1 MKYTYTAVFTPEKN
15 GLYSVTFPDIQ
26 GCYTSGNDMA
36 DAIYMAQDVLCLT
49 IFDLEQD
56 KKSMPTA
63 SKPQDI
69 KITEGQFTSVI
80 AVDTETYRRYY
91 ENKSVKK
98 TLTIP
103 MWLNERAERANIN
116 FSGTLQEALKMQ
128 LQIHESQ
135 TDVCM

>member
-1 MKYTYTAVFTPEKN
+1 MKYTYTAIFTPEKS
-15 GLYSVTFPDIQ
+15 GLYSVTFPDLQ

-36 DAIYMAQDVLCLT
+36 DALYMAQDVLCLT
-49 IFDLEQD
+49 LYDMEQD
-56 KKSMPTA
+56 EKSIPIA

-69 KITEGQFTSVI
+69 KITENQFTSVI
-80 AVDTETYRRYY
+80 VVDTETYRRYY

-116 FSGTLQEALKMQ
+116 FSGTLQEALKSQ
-128 LQIHESQ
+128 LHIQEP
-135 TDVCM
+135 

>member
-1 MKYTYTAVFTPEKN
+1 MKYTYTAIFTPEKN
-15 GLYSVTFPDIQ
+15 GLYSVTFPDLQ

-36 DAIYMAQDVLCLT
+36 EAIYMAQDVLCLT
-49 IFDLEQD
+49 LYDMEQD
-56 KKSMPTA
+56 KKFIPIA

-69 KITEGQFTSVI
+69 KITENQFTSVI
-80 AVDTETYRRYY
+80 VVDTETYRRYY

-116 FSGTLQEALKMQ
+116 FSGTLQEALKVQ
-128 LQIHESQ
+128 LHIQES
-135 TDVCM
+135 